1 MFHFNRDTS
10 SKQEHRHCSHGIF
23 NGKPVSHTATVNAI
37 DLFVRFNTNLTLVRL
52 TTDIKHLASHPL
64 ET

>member
-10 SKQEHRHCSHGIF
+10 SKQEHRHCSHSIF
-23 NGKPVSHTATVNAI
+23 NGKLLSHTANVNAI

-52 TTDIKHLASHPL
+52 TTDIKH
-64 ET
+64 